1 MIKSNFLPFLLLFAG
16 FISCK
21 SVSENTT
28 FLPIL
33 DLAKNY
39 PVKKVSLHDI
49 AEVEYVPLET
59 TDHSLLTS
67 DCSSFCLSDE
77 YIVTRS
83 MRNGD
88 IFFFNRSGKHLRTI
102 NRKGGGSEE
111 YARIILLAVDFI
123 AEECFVSDGTDR
135 LMDSS
140 DPMKYYYEAPQL
152 VWNRHTGE
160 MENWEVYDL
169 NFSSKSPIKIP
180 STFMQSS
187 DEANYGFGW
196 CTAETL
202 LKEYAKGRLNGKLEE
217 IAPTLK
223 MDDNKILTIC
233 KYK

>member
-1 MIKSNFLPFLLLFAG
+1 MIADYASDTLYSFIDRKLVPIAVQIPTVYASSIPLVIAPMLFTDSY
-16 FISCK
+16 FSFKVISMQ
-21 SVSENTT
+21 
-28 FLPIL
+28 
-33 DLAKNY
+33 Y
-39 PVKKVSLHDI
+39 
-49 AEVEYVPLET
+49 
-59 TDHSLLTS
+59 
-67 DCSSFCLSDE
+67 
-77 YIVTRS
+77 
-83 MRNGD
+83 
-88 IFFFNRSGKHLRTI
+88 
-102 NRKGGGSEE
+102 
-111 YARIILLAVDFI
+111 
-123 AEECFVSDGTDR
+123 
-135 LMDSS
+135 DSS

-202 LKEYAKGRLNGKLEE
+202 LKEYAKERLNGKLKE